1 MAYSPDEDLSFNN
14 IFPRMTPEDNL
25 FYGSDKFLPLFRFLY
40 TIYERLLFAHQRVRD
55 KTQADLQ
62 RMTEEKKMVDGLA
75 PVEELIKF
83 RQQIVLG
90 VIYGS
95 LNGSDSSTFEDFMR
109 TFLGTS
115 AYILF
120 TIDKTLNLT
129 GREVMRI
136 TNEDFNNRAIRLQRI
151 TYNR

>member
-1 MAYSPDEDLSFNN
+1 M
-14 IFPRMTPEDNL
+14 
-25 FYGSDKFLPLFRFLY
+25 K
-40 TIYERLLFAHQRVRD
+40 
-55 KTQADLQ
+55 
-62 RMTEEKKMVDGLA
+62 EEKTMNVSTLPD
-75 PVEELIKF
+75 VEELIKF